1 MHIPSAQSHSGFVS
15 FIGAG
20 PGDPELI
27 TLKAAKRLAE
37 ADLVLYAGSL
47 VPREIV
53 AKAKAGARVE
63 DSSSMTL
70 EQTHTLLMDTVRAGG
85 LAARV
90 HTGDPS
96 LYGAIREQ
104 IALLDRDGAPW
115 EIVPGVTAACA
126 VAAEAGA
133 SFTVP
138 GGSQS
143 LVITRCGRRT
153 GIPQGQELASFAA
166 HGCSLALYLAA
177 GDAQGARQALLDGG
191 MAPDTRVV
199 LGHKVGW
206 PGGSVV
212 ETTVDG
218 MAEAVDTAG
227 VTRQALFLVLPDH
240 GQDTRSHLYHPEHG
254 HCFRPARDKA

>member
-1 MHIPSAQSHSGFVS
+1 MRDASQAMVS

-27 TLKAAKRLAE
+27 TVKAARRIAE

-47 VPREIV
+47 VPQEV
-53 AKAKAGARVE
+53 VAGARKDARVA
-63 DSSSMTL
+63 DSASMTL
-70 EQTHTLLMDTVRAGG
+70 EETHALLMDTVRAGG

-104 IALLDRDGAPW
+104 IALLDQDGAPW

-143 LVITRCGRRT
+143 LVVTRCGKRT
-153 GIPQGQELASFAA
+153 GMPDGQELASFAA
-166 HGCSLALYLAA
+166 HGCSLAVYLAA
-177 GDAQGARQALLDGG
+177 GDAEGVRRSLLDGG

-206 PGGSVV
+206 PGGSVT
-212 ETTVDG
+212 ETTVNG
-218 MAEAVDTAG
+218 LAQAVREAG

-240 GQDTRSHLYHPEHG
+240 GLDTRSHLYHPEHG
-254 HCFRPARDKA
+254 HIFRPGAQG